1 MLTRRN
7 LLVAGIQVSAA
18 CVAGPAF
25 GAMPASSLAGDR
37 NQRVLV
43 VLQLTGGND
52 GLNTVVP
59 LGQDQY
65 YRLRP
70 NIGLAKGGLH
80 RLDDMH
86 GLHPSMGAMAE
97 LFREGH
103 LAVIQGVANP
113 TPNRS
118 HFRSMEVWHTAE
130 PDKPVGDIGWLGRLS
145 DQIARGD
152 PGSMPALAIGAS
164 NLPLSM
170 RAEHSLAPTVQS
182 AAGFKMDPSTK
193 ELAEWRNELIEED
206 TRGDLGYLRNAAR
219 TTYDAVQRMEAI
231 AAKGTTVQYPQTE
244 LARQFELVAGLI
256 AGGFG
261 TRVFTL
267 EVTGFDTHARQTAV
281 HADLLGRVSNALSAF
296 QEDLAARGVA
306 DNVLTFTFSEFG
318 RRAAENGS
326 KGTDHGRGAPVF
338 LMGNGVRPG
347 LHGSPPD
354 LGQLVDGDI
363 PGSLDFRALYS
374 AMERDWMGL
383 KTSSR
388 IKPAQVLAG

>member
-7 LLVAGIQVSAA
+7 LLVAGVQVSAA
-18 CVAGPAF
+18 CLAGPSL
-25 GAMPASSLAGDR
+25 GARSVSVAARGQDE
-37 NQRVLV
+37 RVLV

-59 LGQDQY
+59 FGQDQY

-70 NIGLAKGGLH
+70 NLGLAKGALH

-86 GLHPSMGAMAE
+86 GLHPAMGGMAE
-97 LFREGH
+97 LFGEAKV
-103 LAVIQGVANP
+103 AVIQGVANP
-113 TPNRS
+113 SPNRS

-130 PDKPVGDIGWLGRLS
+130 PNKPVGDIGWLGRLS
-145 DQIARGD
+145 DQIARED
-152 PGSMPALAIGAS
+152 QGSMPALAIGAS

-170 RAEHSLAPTVQS
+170 RAERSLAPTVQS
-182 AAGFKMDPSTK
+182 AAGFEMDPRSE
-193 ELAEWRNELIEED
+193 ELAAWRNRLIEGD
-206 TRGDLGYLRNAAR
+206 TKGDLGYLRIAAR
-219 TTYDAVQRMEAI
+219 STYDAVRRMEAI
-231 AAKGTTVQYPQTE
+231 AAKGTSVEYPETE

-256 AGGFG
+256 TGGFG

-281 HADLLGRVSNALSAF
+281 HAELLGRVSDAIAAF
-296 QEDLAARGVA
+296 QKDLTVRGVA
-306 DNVLTFTFSEFG
+306 DNVLTFAFSEFG

-338 LMGNGVRPG
+338 LVGNGVRPG
-347 LHGSPPD
+347 IHGSAPD
-354 LGQLVDGDI
+354 LEDLVEGDI
-363 PGSLDFRALYS
+363 PGTTDFRALYS

-383 KTSSR
+383 VPSSR
-388 IKPAQVLAG
+388 IKPAPVLTD

>member
-1 MLTRRN
+1 MLTRRH

-18 CVAGPAF
+18 CAAGPAF
-25 GAMPASSLAGDR
+25 GALPISSLSSDR
-37 NQRVLV
+37 KERVLV

-59 LGQDQY
+59 FGQDQY

-70 NIGLAKGGLH
+70 NLGLAKGGLH

-86 GLHPSMGAMAE
+86 GLHPAMGTMSE
-97 LFREGH
+97 LFGEGQ
-103 LAVIQGVANP
+103 LAVIQGIANP
-113 TPNRS
+113 TPDRS

-130 PDKPVGDIGWLGRLS
+130 PNKPVGDVGWLGRLS
-145 DQIARGD
+145 DQIARGN

-182 AAGFKMDPSTK
+182 AAGFQMDPRAK
-193 ELAEWRNELIEED
+193 DLADWRNKLIAED
-206 TRGDLGYLRNAAR
+206 TRGDLGYLRIAAR
-219 TTYDAVQRMEAI
+219 STYDAAQRMETI
-231 AAKGTTVQYPQTE
+231 AAKGSAVDYPETE

-281 HADLLGRVSNALSAF
+281 HAELLGRVSNALAAF
-296 QEDLAARGVA
+296 QKDLTARGVA
-306 DNVLTFTFSEFG
+306 DRVLTFAFSEFG

-326 KGTDHGRGAPVF
+326 KGTDHGRGAPAF
-338 LMGNGVRPG
+338 LVGNGVRPG
-347 LHGSPPD
+347 LHGRAPD
-354 LGQLVDGDI
+354 LQQLVDGDI
-363 PGSLDFRALYS
+363 PGTLDFRALYS

-383 KTSSR
+383 QPSSQ
-388 IKPAQVLAG
+388 IEAAQVLAN